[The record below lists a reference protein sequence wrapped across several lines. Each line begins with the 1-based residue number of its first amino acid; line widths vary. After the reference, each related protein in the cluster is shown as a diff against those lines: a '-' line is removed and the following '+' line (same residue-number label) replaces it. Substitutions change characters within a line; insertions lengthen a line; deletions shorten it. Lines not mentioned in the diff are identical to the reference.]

1 MAGQAGAGCFSKCR
15 QRAAEILSYLFGF
28 FLVLFLVSVTVALLI
43 SMPAARLAN
52 MLRFGGPV
60 ALVGIGAALS
70 VAGRAGIGLPLI
82 ALGAAMFTR
91 LRAAAPIRAPSG
103 ARRSTVRSAMLEM
116 ELDHESGD
124 MDGTVLT
131 GEQEGARLSALNEA
145 QLLEL
150 LQAVSADGES
160 AALLEAYLDRR
171 MPGWRE
177 DAQSYTGAGQ
187 GGATGSGPMTK
198 EEAYQILGL
207 APGASGQDIREAH
220 RRLMKRLHPDSG
232 GSTFLASKINEA
244 KEVLLG

>member
-1 MAGQAGAGCFSKCR
+1 M
-15 QRAAEILSYLFGF
+15 SYLFGF
-28 FLVLFLVSVTVALLI
+28 FLLLFLVSMTIALLVTM
-43 SMPAARLAN
+43 SAASLAN
-52 MLRFGGPV
+52 LLRRGGPV

-70 VAGRAGIGLPLI
+70 MIGRAGIGLPLM

-91 LRAAAPIRAPSG
+91 LRAATPLRTPSG
-103 ARRSTVRSAMLEM
+103 GRRSTVRSALLEM
-116 ELDHESGD
+116 ELDHETGD
-124 MDGTVLT
+124 MDGTILT
-131 GEQEGARLSALNEA
+131 GSHDGARLSALDEA
-145 QLLEL
+145 QLIDLLE
-150 LQAVSADGES
+150 AFAADGES

-177 DAQSYTGAGQ
+177 NAQSYAGARQ
-187 GGATGSGPMTK
+187 GGASGSGPMTK